1 MSLRVAAR
9 RLAAPLGREVG
20 VSKSIQAAGQ
30 SAVQR
35 VRSFS
40 WGQYF
45 EEKFFW
51 EKANVG
57 PFFVLLFVT
66 PTLYRSAKDAYW
78 TRQLRK
84 LDTEELVSD
93 RFEWLRLNMLKDEV
107 ESGLLSQVPEGGVK
121 PLELGP
127 SSPP

>member
-9 RLAAPLGREVG
+9 RLAASLGREADG
-20 VSKSIQAAGQ
+20 SKSIRATGQ

-35 VRSFS
+35 LKSSS

-57 PFFVLLFVT
+57 PFFVLLFIT
-66 PTLYRSAKDAYW
+66 PTLYRSAKDCYW

-93 RFEWLRLNMLKDEV
+93 RYEWLRLNMLKDEV
-107 ESGLLSQVPEGGVK
+107 EVGLLNQVPEGGVK